1 MICIGERYNA
11 ILSLNVDSENDVIKH
26 KNTAMLM
33 IYHKLASSNR
43 LNLSLYKRKI
53 HAGII
58 LINTLIKTPL
68 ES

>member
-33 IYHKLASSNR
+33 IYKLSNQKTY
-43 LNLSLYKRKI
+43 LYVRKI
-53 HAGII
+53 HAGI
-58 LINTLIKTPL
+58 TLANI
-68 ES
+68 